1 MGISPIPHFTGK
13 TAAPR
18 PTSSAKIIPLAAVL
32 GICFALLAP
41 PAAIAESIWERCTAC
56 AACCP
61 DGFAICMT
69 NNADGHHPVCPKLC
83 TKPPGKA
90 CPSNVNGGTNLD
102 KMSIWHVR
110 IDRGGQSESISS
122 THFSSSG
129 DPDLAQVLYMSH
141 QEAQDLAALLTRVY
155 GADFEAVQR

>member
-1 MGISPIPHFTGK
+1 MT
-13 TAAPR
+13 
-18 PTSSAKIIPLAAVL
+18 
-32 GICFALLAP
+32 CFATHPCREAKQALFRASIAALILWIGAVSAM
-41 PAAIAESIWERCTAC
+41 PASAESIWERCTAC

-110 IDRGGQSESISS
+110 IERGGQSESISS
-122 THFSSSG
+122 THFAG
-129 DPDLAQVLYMSH
+129 GRPDVAQVLYMS
-141 QEAQDLAALLTRVY
+141 QREAQDLAALLTRVY
-155 GADFEAVQR
+155 GAPFEAVQQ